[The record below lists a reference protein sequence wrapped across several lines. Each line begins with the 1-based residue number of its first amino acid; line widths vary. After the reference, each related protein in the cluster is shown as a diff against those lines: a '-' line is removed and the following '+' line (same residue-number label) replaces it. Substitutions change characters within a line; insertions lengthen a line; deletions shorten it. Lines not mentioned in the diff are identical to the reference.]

1 MCLYFCCRVRWGRVG
16 TDVGKN
22 KLTDYGS
29 SKDGA
34 KAEFR
39 EVFLEKTGNE
49 WEDRKNFVK
58 KSENNAHELG

>member
-1 MCLYFCCRVRWGRVG
+1 
-16 TDVGKN
+16 
-22 KLTDYGS
+22 LTDYGS

-34 KAEFR
+34 KQEFR

-58 KSENNAHELG
+58 KSENNAHEIG

>member
-1 MCLYFCCRVRWGRVG
+1 
-16 TDVGKN
+16 
-22 KLTDYGS
+22 LTDYGS